1 MSQGCQTKVQN
12 CFSNTFGKWADMV
25 SNRTTIV
32 FCCSLVVFLGLAAGM
47 TQAKSYEDEQFVW
60 TPAENQSILNYR
72 RAEDLFEG
80 RDEQSTVFVVI
91 AESTSDSLLT
101 LEAF

>member
-32 FCCSLVVFLGLAAGM
+32 FCCSLVVFLGLG
-47 TQAKSYEDEQFVW
+47 KSKMKLYKTFLTISFIFFEYSRGYD
-60 TPAENQSILNYR
+60 SSKKLR
-72 RAEDLFEG
+72 R
-80 RDEQSTVFVVI
+80 
-91 AESTSDSLLT
+91 
-101 LEAF
+101 